1 MEQSVKSDNSRSLQ
15 RPSAMQIINNA
26 PVEIPE
32 SRATMNNFV
41 NRIPSSPIRERF
53 QRTASGLHSKW
64 KATNSELGNND
75 DQASSLCKQMFA
87 LGLQMLEENGN
98 VNLITNGRGMGDMG
112 SALTVV
118 KPSEASTIN
127 TFTKNIL
134 FTAIYI
140 NKQSTG
146 TEMFQTSLQSW
157 FDTLDQ
163 LMDLLSRNF
172 SKNSVAQSSGYT
184 MTNTSMTRTISDTV
198 TSENQSESGS
208 DTETESLKPSATKDG
223 VPAKELDDFEQS
235 LSKLEDKLTKSM
247 EEIGGEL
254 NAGKE
259 IDIKKAEKSDSS
271 SSESFETSSE
281 EESE

>member
-1 MEQSVKSDNSRSLQ
+1 
-15 RPSAMQIINNA
+15 
-26 PVEIPE
+26 
-32 SRATMNNFV
+32 
-41 NRIPSSPIRERF
+41 
-53 QRTASGLHSKW
+53 
-64 KATNSELGNND
+64 
-75 DQASSLCKQMFA
+75 MFA

-208 DTETESLKPSATKDG
+208 DTETER
-223 VPAKELDDFEQS
+223 
-235 LSKLEDKLTKSM
+235 
-247 EEIGGEL
+247 
-254 NAGKE
+254 
-259 IDIKKAEKSDSS
+259 
-271 SSESFETSSE
+271 
-281 EESE
+281 